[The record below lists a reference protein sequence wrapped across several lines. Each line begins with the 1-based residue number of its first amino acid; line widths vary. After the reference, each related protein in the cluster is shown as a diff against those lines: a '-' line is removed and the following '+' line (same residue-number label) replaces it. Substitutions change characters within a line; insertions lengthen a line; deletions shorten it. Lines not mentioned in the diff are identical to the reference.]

1 MTHNLQTVAAGS
13 STARSMLG
21 DAMRNLL
28 AGCPVMPILT
38 VHDVSSAAP
47 LARALVAGGIHIF
60 EVLKRTNMACDA
72 VAEMRAAV
80 PEAVVGMGTLLTPDD
95 VARAVAAGA
104 HFGVSPGLTA
114 VLADAVVDHGLPF
127 LPGVATASEV
137 MSAHDRGFRCMKL
150 FPAQGA
156 AGVAFLRAV
165 APVFPDV
172 MFCPTGGVGR
182 ADAVAYLQLPNCTTV
197 GGSWVAPPDMVRAGD
212 WDGITALARSAASL
226 TATKPPA

>member
-1 MTHNLQTVAAGS
+1 
-13 STARSMLG
+13 
-21 DAMRNLL
+21 MRDLL
-28 AGCPVMPILT
+28 VGCPVMPILT
-38 VHDVSSAAP
+38 VHDVSAAAP
-47 LARALVAGGIHIF
+47 LARALVAGGIRIF
-60 EVLKRTNMACDA
+60 EVLMRTKAACSA

-80 PEAVVGMGTLLTPDD
+80 PEALVGMGTLLTPAD

-137 MSAHDRGFRCMKL
+137 MSAHDHGFRCMKL
-150 FPAQGA
+150 FPAQGT
-156 AGVAFLRAV
+156 AGVAFLRAL

-182 ADAVAYLQLPNCTTV
+182 SDAVAYLQLSNCTTV

-226 TATKPPA
+226 TATTPPA